1 MNNLSGTYCF
11 SHRSFSTTK
20 LPLRKSICS
29 RKSYPYLKQVIFFIF
44 LKYGEYVYAVHT
56 IYMYN
61 RDSDVQI
68 VSNDDFW
75 CEILK
80 KDLEV
85 KKKCVSLQP
94 VSEKGVFETFWD
106 ETASSLKNEKIWKK
120 FWRFWKSCYLC
131 SPVRKDAGSKKEDH
145 WKDWKT
151 KYKEVQLSTEK
162 TIRER

>member
-1 MNNLSGTYCF
+1 MNTLSGPYCF

-68 VSNDDFW
+68 VSNDDFR
-75 CEILK
+75 CEIFKKRFGSKEKVRIFAARFGKRGLWDLLKRDGELFKKRKNLK
-80 KDLEV
+80 KILEV
-85 KKKCVSLQP
+85 LKKLLPLQP
-94 VSEKGVFETFWD
+94 RSKRRGKQKRR
-106 ETASSLKNEKIWKK
+106 SLK
-120 FWRFWKSCYLC
+120 RL
-131 SPVRKDAGSKKEDH
+131 KD
-145 WKDWKT
+145 
-151 KYKEVQLSTEK
+151 
-162 TIRER
+162 

>member
-68 VSNDDFW
+68 VSNDDFR
-75 CEILK
+75 CEIFK
-80 KDLEV
+80 K
-85 KKKCVSLQP
+85 
-94 VSEKGVFETFWD
+94 
-106 ETASSLKNEKIWKK
+106 
-120 FWRFWKSCYLC
+120 RF
-131 SPVRKDAGSKKEDH
+131 GSK
-145 WKDWKT
+145 
-151 KYKEVQLSTEK
+151 EK
-162 TIRER
+162 VRIFAARFVKRGL